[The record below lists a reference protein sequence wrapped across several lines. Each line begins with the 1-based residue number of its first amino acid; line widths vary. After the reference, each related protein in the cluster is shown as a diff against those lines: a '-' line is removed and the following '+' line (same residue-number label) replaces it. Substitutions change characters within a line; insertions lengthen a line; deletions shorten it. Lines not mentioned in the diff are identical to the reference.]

1 MGFALLYLLFN
12 LLMADP
18 AAVTFDFCFDAEVY
32 FLDLHFF
39 FSEEPLFGVF
49 WPLVEDLLPLL
60 PCLVFSFPASA
71 VAGYVTDGELSWLA
85 CEASV

>member
-1 MGFALLYLLFN
+1 MGFALLFLLCY

-18 AAVTFDFCFDAEVY
+18 AAVTLDFCFDAEVY

-39 FSEEPLFGVF
+39 SGEPLFGVF

-60 PCLVFSFPASA
+60 RWLTFSFSASA
-71 VAGYVTDGELSWLA
+71 VAKYVTDGELSWLA